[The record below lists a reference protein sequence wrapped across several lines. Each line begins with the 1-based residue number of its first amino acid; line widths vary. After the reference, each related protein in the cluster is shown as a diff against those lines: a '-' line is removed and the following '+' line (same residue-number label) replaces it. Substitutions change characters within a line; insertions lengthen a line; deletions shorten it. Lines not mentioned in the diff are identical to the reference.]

1 MPNTYT
7 PIATTTLGSSISS
20 YTFSSI
26 PQTYTDIVLIANYGS
41 TITEDY
47 LKIQFNSD
55 TSTNYSATRVD
66 GNGSSARS
74 TQTSNQD
81 AFWVDWDSSCEN
93 AITKVSTV
101 QVMNYT
107 NSTTF
112 KTSLVRGN
120 RATATTPTYTG
131 VEAMAV
137 LWRKTPEAIN
147 SLELFMSSGNILAG
161 STFSLYGI
169 ANADQGAAKATGGM
183 ITEDSQ
189 YWYHTFGASGAFI
202 PKQSLTCDVLVV
214 AGGGGGGSAYHGS
227 GGGAGGLRQLLSQSF
242 ASATTYTATVGAGG
256 NGGSGQGSSGNPGSV
271 GTNSSLIGGALSI
284 SASGGGGGDFV
295 NSTPVS
301 TGGTN
306 GGSGGGRGYGASPA
320 RTGNVGS
327 YTPVEGF
334 AGGVGVNAGPNYGS
348 GGGGGAGAVGVN
360 GTSTSGGAGGIGA
373 TSSFIN
379 EVGISTGIGQLSS
392 GNFYLAG
399 GGGGSGYQANPGAGG
414 IGGGGAGSTGTPGG
428 SGIANTGGGGGGAEQ
443 VAPHQGGNGGSG
455 IVMGD

>member
-1 MPNTYT
+1 MPNTYVAL
-7 PIATTTLGSSISS
+7 ATQTLGTAASSV
-20 YTFSSI
+20 TFSSI
-26 PQTYTDIVLIANYGS
+26 SASYTDLVLVMQAKNSAGNS
-41 TITEDY
+41 NVR
-47 LKIQFNSD
+47 IQFNGD
-55 TSTNYSATRVD
+55 TATNYSSTFLDGDGTSAYSSRTTSATFAYLDNYGQIQNNFNSNIIVNIQNYSNATTYKTIIARANNAAAGVD
-66 GNGSSARS
+66 AIVSLWRS
-74 TQTSNQD
+74 T
-81 AFWVDWDSSCEN
+81 A
-93 AITKVSTV
+93 AITSITLT
-101 QVMNYT
+101 QGGNNYD
-107 NSTTF
+107 
-112 KTSLVRGN
+112 V
-120 RATATTPTYTG
+120 
-131 VEAMAV
+131 
-137 LWRKTPEAIN
+137 
-147 SLELFMSSGNILAG
+147 G

-189 YWYHTFGASGAFI
+189 YWYHTFGASGDFI

-455 IVMGD
+455 IVIVRYSK

>member
-1 MPNTYT
+1 MPNTYVALRT
-7 PIATTTLGSSISS
+7 ETVAVATSSVTFDLTGISG
-20 YTFSSI
+20 
-26 PQTYTDIVLIANYGS
+26 YTDLVLVANTIIASGS
-41 TITEDY
+41 GFPECS
-47 LKIQFNSD
+47 LRFNSD
-55 TSTNYSATRVD
+55 TGANYSNTYLL
-66 GNGSSARS
+66 GTGSSAASGRGS
-74 TQTSNQD
+74 NFTYADCGYLSANSGNPNTRIINIMNYANTTTNKTVISRGSSDNGAQVIAYANLWRNTAAITSITIFTQTG
-81 AFWVDWDSSCEN
+81 
-93 AITKVSTV
+93 
-101 QVMNYT
+101 NYD
-107 NSTTF
+107 
-112 KTSLVRGN
+112 V
-120 RATATTPTYTG
+120 
-131 VEAMAV
+131 
-137 LWRKTPEAIN
+137 
-147 SLELFMSSGNILAG
+147 G

-189 YWYHTFGASGAFI
+189 YWYHTFGASGGFI

-455 IVMGD
+455 IVIVRYSK